1 MKLTLGGCTS
11 PSKGSDTRWS
21 CGVETVGAV
30 STDGPVVSYGSA
42 TAGVRAGLSRADNR
56 LKNEWS
62 RRESNPRPLECHS
75 SPGLP
80 WPSAK
85 VRECPPHNVFR
96 APREDSRE
104 RSRVV
109 G

>member
-11 PSKGSDTRWS
+11 PSEGSDTRWS

-75 SPGLP
+75 SALP
-80 WPSAK
+80 TELRPHRREQPSGKAHIA
-85 VRECPPHNVFR
+85 RC
-96 APREDSRE
+96 S
-104 RSRVV
+104 
-109 G
+109 